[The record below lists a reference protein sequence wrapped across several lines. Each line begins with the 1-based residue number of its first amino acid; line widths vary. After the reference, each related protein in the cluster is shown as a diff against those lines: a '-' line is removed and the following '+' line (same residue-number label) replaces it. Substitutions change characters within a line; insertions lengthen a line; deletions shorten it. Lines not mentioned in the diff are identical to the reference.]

1 MSLSFIFSEEDIAH
15 MEESPI
21 ARRSSPLDASDAAKM
36 STEHILDELSFAAKR
51 QAVLVTQLVDR
62 RVEEAKLL
70 EQKEQEISLLRAQL
84 ADQKAKTEA
93 ASLEAKE
100 FAVKSEAAAAELSRE
115 RNEAAQFRAG
125 CQAAM
130 ATLEAGIASHT
141 AEVDSFRGHVKD
153 ALAGFEQKIQALS
166 SAYHEEL
173 YPVLTSTVA
182 ERR

>member
-1 MSLSFIFSEEDIAH
+1 

-21 ARRSSPLDASDAAKM
+21 ARRSSCLDASDATKM
-36 STEHILDELSFAAKR
+36 SAEEILDELSFAAKR
-51 QAVLVTQLVDR
+51 QAVLVAQLADR
-62 RVEEAKLL
+62 RTEEAKLL
-70 EQKEQEISLLRAQL
+70 EQKDREISLLRAEL
-84 ADQKAKTEA
+84 AEQKARTEA

-115 RNEAAQFRAG
+115 RTESARFRAG
-125 CQAAM
+125 CEAAM
-130 ATLEAGIASHT
+130 SALEAGIASHT

-173 YPVLTSTVA
+173 YPVLISTVA